1 MNKANGQKQL
11 PNNYLNLD
19 KCKDD
24 KERAVLIATE
34 IEKKQA
40 ELKQLQKLYGQLI
53 MSFLVEFKQKIENQ
67 FPNLNFEFTKFGDIQ
82 AKFVFNDIHYEVNIF
97 KGKVASKLEC
107 GVRVGISDVKRK
119 KQMEKAVM
127 VKFKDVLEYTDGRY
141 TMYKTFS
148 TKDFDSALSC
158 YRALIEG
165 FEELTNTQQ

>member
-1 MNKANGQKQL
+1 MNKTNVQNQL
-11 PNNYLNLD
+11 PNDYFNLD

-40 ELKQLQKLYGQLI
+40 ELKQLQKLYGELI
-53 MSFLVEFKQKIENQ
+53 MSFLVELKQKIENQ
-67 FPNLNFEFTKFGDIQ
+67 FPNLNFEFTKLGDIK
-82 AKFVFNDIHYEVNIF
+82 AIYVLNNIHYEVNIF

-127 VKFKDVLEYTDGRY
+127 SKFKDVLEYTDGRY

-148 TKDFDSALSC
+148 TKDFDSAISC
-158 YRALIEG
+158 YYTLIEG
-165 FEELTNTQQ
+165 FEELTNSQQ

>member
-40 ELKQLQKLYGQLI
+40 ELKQLQKLYGELI
-53 MSFLVEFKQKIENQ
+53 MSFLVELKQKIESQ

-82 AKFVFNDIHYEVNIF
+82 AIFVLNNIHYEVNIF

-107 GVRVGISDVKRK
+107 SVRVGISDVKRK
-119 KQMEKAVM
+119 KPMEKVVM
-127 VKFKDVLEYTDGRY
+127 VKFKNVLEYTDGRY
-141 TMYKTFS
+141 TMYKSFS
-148 TKDFDSALSC
+148 TKDFGSALSC
-158 YRALIEG
+158 YCNLIEG
-165 FEELTNTQQ
+165 FEELTNSQQ